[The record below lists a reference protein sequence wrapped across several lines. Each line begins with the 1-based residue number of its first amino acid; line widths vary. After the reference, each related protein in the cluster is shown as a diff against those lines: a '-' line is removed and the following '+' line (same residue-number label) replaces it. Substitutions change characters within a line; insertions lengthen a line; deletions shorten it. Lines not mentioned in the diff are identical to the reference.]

1 MDSHLKVLFA
11 DVFAFYMKAHTFHWN
26 VTGPLFVLYHDM
38 FGDIYEDVWKSVD
51 QIAEHIRVLGVS
63 VPGSMQKIVTMS
75 QLSATSIDLT
85 DPILMVRD
93 LAEDNKVVVVQ
104 YTKCFNAANELRHDG
119 LANFLAARLEYHQLL
134 QWKLDSILRQEN
146 T

>member
-38 FGDIYEDVWKSVD
+38 FSDIYEDVWKSVD
-51 QIAEHIRVLGVS
+51 QIAEHIRVLGVL

-93 LAEDNKVVVVQ
+93 LAEDNKVVVAQ
-104 YTKCFNAANELRHDG
+104 YTKCFNAANELHHDG